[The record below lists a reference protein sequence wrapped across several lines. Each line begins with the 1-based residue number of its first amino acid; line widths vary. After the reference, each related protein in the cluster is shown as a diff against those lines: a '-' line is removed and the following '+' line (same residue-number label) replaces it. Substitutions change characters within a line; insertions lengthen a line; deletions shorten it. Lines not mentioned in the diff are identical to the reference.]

1 MRQLHHLLEESA
13 RSLPERIAAIE
24 PGNGRVTYRELDRL
38 ADRVAGELAARGVGP
53 GDRIG
58 MLMPKSI
65 ASLASIFGILK
76 TGAAYVPVDSNAP
89 TERNGFIFRDCGIR
103 FVLARDPD
111 RTGLSVTEDVPRPF
125 EGSPESSRHLAG
137 LAIVPGGL
145 EPAGPRAAA
154 PECLAYIL
162 YTSGSTGK
170 PKGVMLTHANAL
182 AFVDWCSETF
192 SPSESDCFSSHAP
205 LHFDL
210 SILDIYLCV
219 KHGARL
225 VLIDEE
231 SGRMPR
237 RLASIISEERISIWY
252 STPSILRLLLEIPD
266 LGARDYASL
275 RWVLF
280 AGEVFPIKQ
289 LRALTKAWPHPRY
302 CNLYGPTETNVCTW
316 HEVSLPIPPEQTEAV
331 PIGRVCSGDHAMV
344 VDDDHQEVARG
355 TEGEL
360 YVAGP
365 SVTSGYWNLPERNA
379 VAFHTDSSGT
389 CWYKTGDI
397 VREATNGEYVY
408 VSRRDRMV
416 KRRGYRVE
424 LGEIEATLYRHASIT
439 EAAVV
444 SGSDGDGG
452 IRINAFINWNGP
464 DKPSLVAL
472 KKFCVTHLPAYMI
485 PDSFSI
491 LSVLPKT
498 STDKIDYQRLKET
511 A

>member
-13 RSLPERIAAIE
+13 RSRPDRVAVVE
-24 PGNGRVTYRELDRL
+24 PGRTRVTYRELDRL
-38 ADRVAGELAARGVGP
+38 ADRVATELAALGVGP

-58 MLMPKSI
+58 TLLPKSI

-89 TERNGFIFRDCGIR
+89 PERNGFIFRDCGVR
-103 FVLARDPD
+103 FVLARDRE
-111 RTGLSVTEDVPRPF
+111 RTGLAIPEEALQPFGVPA
-125 EGSPESSRHLAG
+125 ESGRHLAG
-137 LAIVPGGL
+137 LTVVPGERGT
-145 EPAGPRAAA
+145 AGPADAS
-154 PECLAYIL
+154 PEHLAYIL

-170 PKGVMLTHANAL
+170 PKGVMLSHANAL

-192 SPSESDCFSSHAP
+192 APSEDDCFSSHAP
-205 LHFDL
+205 FHFDL
-210 SILDIYLCV
+210 SILDIYLCM
-219 KHGARL
+219 KHGGRL

-231 SGRMPR
+231 AGRLPK
-237 RLASIISEERISIWY
+237 RLASLISEEGISIWY

-266 LGARDYASL
+266 LVARDYASL
-275 RWVLF
+275 RWVFF

-289 LRALTKAWPHPRY
+289 LRALTEAWPHPRY

-316 HEVSLPIPPEQTEAV
+316 HEVSLPIPPDRTEAV
-331 PIGRVCSGDHAMV
+331 PIGRVCSGDRAMV
-344 VDDDHQEVARG
+344 VDDSDREVAPG
-355 TEGEL
+355 AEGEL
-360 YVAGP
+360 YIAGP

-379 VAFHTDSSGT
+379 VAFHTDRSGT

-397 VREATNGEYVY
+397 VRQNADGEYVY

-424 LGEIEATLYRHASIT
+424 LGEIEATLYRHESIT
-439 EAAVV
+439 EAAVI
-444 SGSDGDGG
+444 SRTDEDGG
-452 IRINAFINWNGP
+452 TRINAFINWSGP
-464 DKPSLVAL
+464 DKPSLIAL
-472 KKFCVTHLPAYMI
+472 KKFCITHLPAYMI

-491 LSVLPKT
+491 LAALPKT